1 MKKLPIIFCL
11 FLSVHVFAQSGD
23 TTHKASK
30 TPFTLAYKT
39 DPLIVVD
46 NVVYK
51 GSINSI
57 SPSDIQDITILK
69 GNHATDAYGPDA
81 AAGAVVIRTKKYAS
95 LAMHKDTSAGYKL
108 SEPGTVLP
116 TKPLIVLDGVIYNG
130 DIKSIDPNTM
140 QSIDVYKGA
149 KAEALYGS
157 KAAAGAIV
165 VKTKQHPKTDTTNK
179 IKE

>member
-1 MKKLPIIFCL
+1 MKKLTVIFCL
-11 FLSVHVFAQSGD
+11 FLSVHALAQSGD

-30 TPFTLAYKT
+30 TSFKLANKT
-39 DPLIVVD
+39 DPLIVLD

-95 LAMHKDTSAGYKL
+95 LATHKDTSAGYKL
-108 SEPGTVLP
+108 SEPGTTIP
-116 TKPLIVLDGVIYNG
+116 TKPLVVLDGVIYNG
-130 DIKSIDPNTM
+130 DIKSIDPNTI
-140 QSIDVYKGA
+140 QSIDVLKSA

-165 VKTKQHPKTDTTNK
+165 IKTKEHQKADTTNK